1 MLCCEAAPEAYV
13 VKESSAD
20 EMAAP
25 ADSLPIASWE
35 TWASRTQILDS
46 QKLWDNICYLK
57 LLGFEEICYST

>member
-25 ADSLPIASWE
+25 ADSLPIAS
-35 TWASRTQILDS
+35 
-46 QKLWDNICYLK
+46 
-57 LLGFEEICYST
+57 